1 MKFDPQELVARLE
14 KFLSRTPSID
24 PSAYVAPGAHVMGA
38 VTLAARASVWPGCV
52 LRGDIEEIVIGEGS
66 NVQDGSIVHLADDL
80 GVHVGKHVT
89 IGHACV
95 IHACTIEDNC
105 LIGMHATILDGAVI
119 GANSIVGAHS
129 LVTKGTIVPPG
140 SLVLGAPA
148 KVVRSLSPEE
158 QADLPGWAQKYEW
171 VAKTHARLTC

>member
-1 MKFDPQELVARLE
+1 MKFDPDKLVERLE
-14 KFLSRTPSID
+14 KFLTCEPDID

-38 VTLAARASVWPGCV
+38 VTLAAKSSVWPGCV
-52 LRGDIEEIVIGEGS
+52 LRGDIEEIFIGEGS

-129 LVTKGTIVPPG
+129 LVTKGTQVPAG
-140 SLVLGAPA
+140 SLVLGVPA
-148 KVVRSLSPEE
+148 KVIRPLTGEE

-171 VAKTHARLTC
+171 VAQTHARLR